1 MLLASIDKLKK
12 YYLDKL
18 ILDIYKF
25 EIQENDKIGLV
36 GANGAGKTTLIKTL
50 IGDTDI
56 DEGHVYLTNS
66 YSYVSQNEDIKDLYI
81 DNKIKSLLNAPN
93 KFEDY
98 LSGGEKVK
106 LKIVNA
112 LKEKK
117 KLIIADEPTS
127 NLDKESIKIL
137 EKMLKNH
144 NGALLLVS
152 HDRQFLDSLCNT
164 IVEIDEGKIKVY
176 KGNYTTYL
184 KLKEKEV
191 KRQKFEHE
199 QYKTEKNRLENAKIQ
214 KNELKNSI
222 RKTPKRMGNSEARLH
237 KMGGQRGKKNLDGN
251 IKAIQSRIDKL
262 EVKEK
267 PKNINQIKIYIQDG
281 MEIVSKNLIEVKD
294 LTLKVDEKLLLNDV
308 SFKIKRN
315 KKIALTGENGCGKS
329 SLIKEILKNNN
340 EAIKINERVKIGYF
354 SQSQDTLNI
363 DKSILDNIKEVSS
376 FDETFIRINLNLFGF
391 KGDEVYKKVRVL
403 SGGEKVKVALCK
415 IILEDNNLLLLDEP
429 TNYLDII
436 SMEALEKSLRNT
448 NKTMLIVSHD
458 RRFISSVCD
467 YIIEIKD
474 KSLREFNG
482 NLNEYEKSKTI
493 VKLDKQEQI
502 DKDKI
507 LILENKLSHIISML
521 CIEDNINKKQEYE
534 KEYENLLNEINK
546 LKNK

>member
-1 MLLASIDKLKK
+1 MLLVSIDKLKK
-12 YYLDKL
+12 YYLDRL

-36 GANGAGKTTLIKTL
+36 GANGAGKTTLIKSL

-56 DEGHVYLTNS
+56 DEGNIYLTNS
-66 YSYVSQNEDIKDLYI
+66 YSYVSQNEDIKDLHS
-81 DNKIKSLLNAPN
+81 DNKIKSLLNAPD

-127 NLDKESIKIL
+127 NLDQESIKIL

-144 NGALLLVS
+144 NGALLLVA

-191 KRQKFEHE
+191 KRQEFEHE

-251 IKAIQSRIDKL
+251 INAIQSRIDKL

-294 LTLKVDEKLLLNDV
+294 LTLKVDKKLLLNDV

-315 KKIALTGENGCGKS
+315 KK
-329 SLIKEILKNNN
+329 
-340 EAIKINERVKIGYF
+340 
-354 SQSQDTLNI
+354 
-363 DKSILDNIKEVSS
+363 
-376 FDETFIRINLNLFGF
+376 
-391 KGDEVYKKVRVL
+391 
-403 SGGEKVKVALCK
+403 
-415 IILEDNNLLLLDEP
+415 LL
-429 TNYLDII
+429 
-436 SMEALEKSLRNT
+436 
-448 NKTMLIVSHD
+448 
-458 RRFISSVCD
+458 
-467 YIIEIKD
+467 
-474 KSLREFNG
+474 
-482 NLNEYEKSKTI
+482 
-493 VKLDKQEQI
+493 
-502 DKDKI
+502 
-507 LILENKLSHIISML
+507 
-521 CIEDNINKKQEYE
+521 
-534 KEYENLLNEINK
+534 
-546 LKNK
+546 

>member
-1 MLLASIDKLKK
+1 
-12 YYLDKL
+12 
-18 ILDIYKF
+18 
-25 EIQENDKIGLV
+25 
-36 GANGAGKTTLIKTL
+36 
-50 IGDTDI
+50 
-56 DEGHVYLTNS
+56 
-66 YSYVSQNEDIKDLYI
+66 
-81 DNKIKSLLNAPN
+81 
-93 KFEDY
+93 
-98 LSGGEKVK
+98 
-106 LKIVNA
+106 
-112 LKEKK
+112 
-117 KLIIADEPTS
+117 
-127 NLDKESIKIL
+127 
-137 EKMLKNH
+137 
-144 NGALLLVS
+144 
-152 HDRQFLDSLCNT
+152 
-164 IVEIDEGKIKVY
+164 
-176 KGNYTTYL
+176 
-184 KLKEKEV
+184 
-191 KRQKFEHE
+191 
-199 QYKTEKNRLENAKIQ
+199 
-214 KNELKNSI
+214 
-222 RKTPKRMGNSEARLH
+222 
-237 KMGGQRGKKNLDGN
+237 MGGQRGKKNLDGN

-376 FDETFIRINLNLFGF
+376 FEETFIRINLNLFGF

-436 SMEALEKSLRNT
+436 SMEALEKSLRST

-507 LILENKLSHIISML
+507 LILENKLRHIISML

>member
-1 MLLASIDKLKK
+1 MLLVSIDKLKK
-12 YYLDKL
+12 YYLDRL

-36 GANGAGKTTLIKTL
+36 GANGVGKTTLIKSL
-50 IGDTDI
+50 IGDNDI
-56 DEGHVYLTNS
+56 DEGNIYLTNS
-66 YSYVSQNEDIKDLYI
+66 YSYVSQNEDIKDLHS
-81 DNKIKSLLNAPN
+81 DNKIKSLLNAPD

-127 NLDKESIKIL
+127 NLDQESIKIL

-144 NGALLLVS
+144 NVALLLVS
-152 HDRQFLDSLCNT
+152 NDRQFLDSLCNT

-191 KRQKFEHE
+191 KRQEFEHE

-315 KKIALTGENGCGKS
+315 KKIALIGENGCGKS

-391 KGDEVYKKVRVL
+391 KGDEVYKKVGVL

-458 RRFISSVCD
+458 RSFISSVCD
-467 YIIEIKD
+467 YIIEIKN

-534 KEYENLLNEINK
+534 KEYERLLNEINK

>member
-1 MLLASIDKLKK
+1 MLLVSIDKLKK
-12 YYLDKL
+12 YYLDRL

-50 IGDTDI
+50 IRDTDI

-127 NLDKESIKIL
+127 NLDQESIKIL

-191 KRQKFEHE
+191 KRQEFEHE
-199 QYKTEKNRLENAKIQ
+199 QYKIEKNRLENAKIQ

-315 KKIALTGENGCGKS
+315 KKIALIGENGCGKS
-329 SLIKEILKNNN
+329 RLIKEILKNNN

-354 SQSQDTLNI
+354 SQSQDTLNMN
-363 DKSILDNIKEVSS
+363 KSILDNIKEVSS

-391 KGDEVYKKVRVL
+391 KGDEVYKKVGVL

-436 SMEALEKSLRNT
+436 SMEALEKSLRST

-458 RRFISSVCD
+458 RSFISSVCD

-507 LILENKLSHIISML
+507 LVLENKLSHIISML

-534 KEYENLLNEINK
+534 KEYESLLNKINK

>member
-1 MLLASIDKLKK
+1 MLLVSIDKLKK
-12 YYLDKL
+12 YYLDRL

-50 IGDTDI
+50 IRDTDI

-93 KFEDY
+93 KFKDY

-127 NLDKESIKIL
+127 NLDQESIKIL

-191 KRQKFEHE
+191 KRQEFEHE
-199 QYKTEKNRLENAKIQ
+199 QYKIEKNRLENAKIQ

-315 KKIALTGENGCGKS
+315 KKIALIGENGCGKS

-354 SQSQDTLNI
+354 SQSQDTLNMN
-363 DKSILDNIKEVSS
+363 KSILDNIKEVSS

-391 KGDEVYKKVRVL
+391 KGDEVYKKVGVL

-458 RRFISSVCD
+458 RSFISSVCD
-467 YIIEIKD
+467 YIIEIKN

>member
-1 MLLASIDKLKK
+1 MLLVSIDKLKK
-12 YYLDKL
+12 YYLDRL

-50 IGDTDI
+50 IRDTDI

-127 NLDKESIKIL
+127 NLDQESIKIL

-191 KRQKFEHE
+191 KRQEFEHE
-199 QYKTEKNRLENAKIQ
+199 QYKIEKNRLENAKIQ

-315 KKIALTGENGCGKS
+315 KKIALIGENGCGKS

-354 SQSQDTLNI
+354 SQSQDTLNMN
-363 DKSILDNIKEVSS
+363 KSILDNIKEVSS

-391 KGDEVYKKVRVL
+391 KGDEVYKKVGVL

-436 SMEALEKSLRNT
+436 SMEALEKSLRST

-458 RRFISSVCD
+458 RSFISSVCD

-507 LILENKLSHIISML
+507 LVLENKLSHIISML

-534 KEYENLLNEINK
+534 KEYESLLNKINK

>member
-199 QYKTEKNRLENAKIQ
+199 QYKTEKSRLENAKIQ